1 MKYPKIANLLD
12 IATNLA
18 KTCVQKN
25 DETRGTYKNNSPGP
39 ATPGGG
45 GGGGPCPPSPI
56 FCVAKR
62 KKGDKGKNRKGFE
75 AETIKGCHQGQNII
89 VLTIL
94 ERLEFEDFSYRPTM
108 ATDNTSQCSM
118 PFPTL
123 KSISL
128 AL

>member
-45 GGGGPCPPSPI
+45 AVGHVPPPQ
-56 FCVAKR
+56 FFA
-62 KKGDKGKNRKGFE
+62 
-75 AETIKGCHQGQNII
+75 
-89 VLTIL
+89 
-94 ERLEFEDFSYRPTM
+94 
-108 ATDNTSQCSM
+108 
-118 PFPTL
+118 
-123 KSISL
+123 
-128 AL
+128 

>member
-45 GGGGPCPPSPI
+45 GAVGHVPPPQ
-56 FCVAKR
+56 FFA
-62 KKGDKGKNRKGFE
+62 
-75 AETIKGCHQGQNII
+75 
-89 VLTIL
+89 
-94 ERLEFEDFSYRPTM
+94 
-108 ATDNTSQCSM
+108 
-118 PFPTL
+118 
-123 KSISL
+123 
-128 AL
+128 